1 MTGVLPPTPSSKNKI
16 FCPSWRR
23 RNSLYR
29 SAACQPASST
39 KLSSQR
45 RFIVSSLPQ
54 CGQWGASSA
63 RRYSSCTCKNSG
75 LASRGGRTLSSARS
89 SCFCPAASSGT
100 ASCRYSGASA
110 SRRLSKKR
118 RRSVW
123 VIERPPLRYQTAK
136 RPENS
141 VSKAICTKRESEL
154 VGRVAGEVGNGAVS
168 ILQDYCIGCAGHL
181 GVPRLTRP

>member
-1 MTGVLPPTPSSKNKI
+1 MAAQKFAVPLGGGVPAGILYTAVITAQVHREQLAAVRAVGDKLGAQVFVLHLQKLRAGIPGRAHIEQCAQQLLLPGGIVRDGQLPVFGG
-16 FCPSWRR
+16 FCQQ
-23 RNSLYR
+23 
-29 SAACQPASST
+29 AAEQ
-39 KLSSQR
+39 
-45 RFIVSSLPQ
+45 
-54 CGQWGASSA
+54 
-63 RRYSSCTCKNSG
+63 
-75 LASRGGRTLSSARS
+75 
-89 SCFCPAASSGT
+89 
-100 ASCRYSGASA
+100 
-110 SRRLSKKR
+110 KR